1 MGADS
6 PEITKNELASNIA
19 ASTSNRSCSGS
30 SAGSMEPSAWASR
43 IAVSRWPSH
52 SPVNARARS
61 YGASP
66 GATGLFLAVAAGA
79 YVAGNLSGRRL
90 ARYEASSVLVVLA
103 LLLAVTNGMFGLI
116 RTDPLLSTA
125 FLSAAGFLSGGR
137 TLVASTFA
145 LSAPPALRPT
155 VMRLRASTMQF
166 GSFLG
171 SIAGGLALAVGG
183 YRAFGATMGSQG
195 LEPWTSCV

>member
-1 MGADS
+1 MLARWLAVGAARELGVGGNARLRGCALRRVATGPLPGADRPS
-6 PEITKNELASNIA
+6 CW
-19 ASTSNRSCSGS
+19 RS
-30 SAGSMEPSAWASR
+30 R
-43 IAVSRWPSH
+43 
-52 SPVNARARS
+52 PV
-61 YGASP
+61 
-66 GATGLFLAVAAGA
+66 A

-103 LLLAVTNGMFGLI
+103 LLLAVTNGLFGLI

-183 YRAFGATMGSQG
+183 FRACSAPTMGVVLFGAAADARAPAPASQRCAHAARTALALSG
-195 LEPWTSCV
+195 A